1 MGKAHHQHVHIPETT
16 TKKDSPMTSH
26 HQKKFIKTTHPTLI
40 ATLLCLTMLTTVI
53 PTQAFTT
60 PTHTYTLTFD
70 PHTLTITTTNDITT
84 LTFPDATNTGTPGTP
99 TLPSRTLQIAIP
111 ATTTITAVHILAATT
126 QPLPGTFTLPAMQ
139 PPQTTDTTPT
149 PINIPSTTI
158 PSDPYPATPI
168 QLLGQSDLY
177 GQGLITLR
185 FTPLQYHPNSNTL
198 TVITSITIQLV
209 GIPGRHPGDYLPTIT
224 TARDRQEKT
233 QTIQRL
239 VINPDDVHLI
249 TPPSPIAPLGLPS
262 GGPYSFVII
271 TSTTD
276 ATAWQSLA
284 DWHTKRGLRTTIVNT
299 TYIYANYAGSSNE
312 AKIRNFIIDAYNTW
326 SCSFFLLGGETSSV
340 PSKSKTYTI
349 DWTQYTVWGDQY
361 YTDFD
366 DDWASEV
373 NVGRVSAEG
382 SSQVILFT
390 NKVLT
395 YETNP
400 PLTNYA
406 TKALLQGMDL
416 DSSSPAEDFKENDIN
431 NTYIPSEFTVST
443 VYDSQPYSP
452 THRTKFINALNA
464 GQNLVNHADHSNQEV
479 MGMGYVN
486 HDDLLDI
493 SDVDALTN
501 TGKLC
506 NIISLGCDPN
516 DMNDEDSISEHFVLY
531 NTNKAAVSFTGD
543 TGYGWYQ
550 TGDPGALTGT
560 LDKGC
565 WQAIFSNNKYTLGE
579 MISQAKNNYGTPSQS
594 VEKYCFYSF
603 ELLGDP
609 AMTLWTDNPSTL
621 AVTHPSTLPTGSST
635 FTVHVT
641 SGSSPVNQALVCL
654 WKGTEVYLTA
664 TTNSQGNATF
674 TPAPTTIGTMNVT
687 VTKQNY
693 LPNVTTANVTTGN
706 IPPEAFDDTA
716 TVTEG
721 SSNNLINVLAN
732 DHDDNQD
739 PLTIQSVTQP
749 AHGQSSTNG
758 AYAYYTPTTGYY
770 GTDSFTY
777 TISDGHGGTDTATV
791 SLTVLSNDI
800 PPVATDDFA
809 TTNED
814 TPLWVLALANDYDP
828 DGTLVPSSVTV
839 ISAPAHGATS
849 VNTTTGA
856 ILYSPETDYHGAD
869 SFIYQVSDNEGA
881 TDLATV
887 SMTTLSINDP
897 PIASFTYEPTL
908 PQINQLIYF
917 NSTSYDVDNAIVN
930 WTWDFGDGTTSYR
943 EYETHSY
950 TLVQS
955 YTVTLTVRDELGAT
969 GTVTMIVTSH
979 PPPLEVNDGGPYSGM
994 QGCLVQFTGNA
1005 TGGLPPYSYEW
1016 RFGDGSTS
1024 DEQNPTHTYHSSD
1037 VFIVNFQVT
1046 DSLGDSV
1053 MAMTTTN
1060 ISSDSIPPSIS
1071 LVTPAPNMLYV
1082 FGRPILPLSRTVV
1095 IGPVTVIVHALDD
1108 QTGVDHV
1115 EFYVNDGLLAY
1126 TSVGPEYQWQWSVL
1140 NFGSATLKVVAIDK
1154 AGNSKSAQLNLVKIF

>member
-1 MGKAHHQHVHIPETT
+1 
-16 TKKDSPMTSH
+16 MTSRH
-26 HQKKFIKTTHPTLI
+26 NKQSLKATTSKLLT
-40 ATLLCLTMLTTVI
+40 ALLCLIMLATVI
-53 PTQAFTT
+53 PAQAFTT
-60 PTHTYTLTFD
+60 PTLTHTYTLTFD

-126 QPLPGTFTLPAMQ
+126 QPLPGTYTLPAMQ

-168 QLLGQSDLY
+168 QLQGESDLY
-177 GQGLITLR
+177 GQGLTTLL
-185 FTPLQYHPNSNTL
+185 FTPLQYHATTHTI
-198 TVITSITIQLV
+198 TVITSLTIQLI
-209 GIPGRHPGDYLPTIT
+209 GTPGRHPGDYLPPHV
-224 TARDRQEKT
+224 TAAKYHDFLT
-233 QTIQRL
+233 QVQGM
-239 VINPDDVHLI
+239 VINPTDVHLQ
-249 TPPSPIAPLGLPS
+249 TDPQPHHTGVPAGD
-262 GGPYSFVII
+262 YDYVII
-271 TSTTD
+271 TKQDWVS
-276 ATAWQSLA
+276 AFQPLA
-284 DWHTKRGLRTTIVNT
+284 DWKTQKGVPATIVT
-299 TYIYANYAGSSNE
+299 TEWIYNNGGYSGSNIQ
-312 AKIRNFIIDAYNTW
+312 KIKAFVQDAASTW
-326 SCSFFLLGGETSSV
+326 GATFFLLGGDTDTIPYKSTTFSGVDSDPV
-340 PSKSKTYTI
+340 PNDTYYADYDN
-349 DWTQYTVWGDQY
+349 DWTC
-361 YTDFD
+361 
-366 DDWASEV
+366 EV
-373 NVGRVSAEG
+373 NVGRASVTG
-382 SSQVILFT
+382 TGTGNGKIGTFI

-395 YETNP
+395 YEQNP
-400 PLTNYA
+400 PSSYPK
-406 TKALLQGMDL
+406 KAAMFGMDL
-416 DSSSPAEDFKENDIN
+416 DSWTEAEQCKISIDDN
-431 NTYIPSEFTVST
+431 YIPSSWTMT
-443 VYDSQPYSP
+443 NVYDSDSGNHK
-452 THRTKFINALNA
+452 TNAIAAMNA
-464 GQNLVNHADHSNQEV
+464 GQNLINHADHSNTDV
-479 MGMGYVN
+479 MGIGYVN
-486 HDDLLDI
+486 HDYLLET
-493 SDVDALTN
+493 SDMDGLTN
-501 TGKLC
+501 GNKQSILY
-506 NIISLGCDPN
+506 SMGCDPAAYDTSN
-516 DMNDEDSISEHFVLY
+516 CIAEHFVRNQNGGGLAFIG
-531 NTNKAAVSFTGD
+531 NSR
-543 TGYGWYQ
+543 YGWYEYSTYDTLSMGFDQ
-550 TGDPGALTGT
+550 AFFHSLFTENYYHLGQAFTDHKNDEVYNDDYYHYIYTELT
-560 LDKGC
+560 
-565 WQAIFSNNKYTLGE
+565 
-579 MISQAKNNYGTPSQS
+579 
-594 VEKYCFYSF
+594 
-603 ELLGDP
+603 LLGDP
-609 AMTLWTDNPSTL
+609 ELPIWTDNPSTL
-621 AVTHPSTLPTGSST
+621 TVTHPSTLPTGSSS

-641 SGSSPVNQALVCL
+641 SGSNPVNQALVCL

-674 TPAPTTIGTMNVT
+674 TPTPTTIGTMNVT

-693 LPNVTTANVTTGN
+693 LPNCTTATVTTGGN

-758 AYAYYTPTTGYY
+758 AYAYYTPTTNYY

-791 SLTVLSNDI
+791 SITILSNDI

-814 TPLWVLALANDYDP
+814 IPLWVLALANDYDP

-839 ISAPAHGATS
+839 ISTPAHGATS
-849 VNTTTGA
+849 VNTSTGA
-856 ILYSPETDYHGAD
+856 ILYSPEADYHGAD

-897 PIASFTYEPTL
+897 PVASFIYEPSL

-917 NSTSYDVDNAIVN
+917 NSTSYDVDNAIIN
-930 WTWDFGDGTTSYR
+930 WTWDFGDGTTGYR

-979 PPPLEVNDGGPYSGM
+979 PPPLEVNAGGPYSGI

-1024 DEQNPTHTYHSSD
+1024 AEQNPTHTYHSSD

-1046 DSLGDSV
+1046 DSLGTSV
-1053 MAMTTTN
+1053 LAMTTAN
-1060 ISSDSIPPSIS
+1060 ISSDTIPPSIT
-1071 LVTPAPNMLYV
+1071 LVTPAPKMLYV

-1095 IGPVTVIVHALDD
+1095 IGPVNVIVHALDD

-1154 AGNSKSAQLNLVKIF
+1154 AGNTKSAQLNLVKIF